1 MEAAGYQQRNLVLFI
16 VAFVVTLEGHRAL
29 GCRIG
34 TGSECEKAPFVPGHN
49 LAGEGFDV
57 VRLRRTGAYVIN
69 VKAHL
74 GDNHTCT
81 LCPNRFQNGQRL
93 PAAVLDW
100 RPFSRCS
107 KQLSSALHHSVDSL
121 LRSSNSLVNNNWG
134 LGLSLDNIG
143 QAVLGGSRSDLAK
156 FARSQHSVDKA
167 TFAIHEISC
176 TYYSYRLA
184 DHPQLST
191 EFTKHLKRLPQS
203 LNTVQNRAL
212 YRRLIDTY
220 GTHYIHQVQLG
231 GKVKRITAFRTCL
244 ATLKGFSEFDIKNC
258 LNLELRMALG
268 FLPANA
274 SFSNKCNNLLKGN
287 MSMGFYQGFM
297 THKIEVIGGERY
309 FPDILYQQD
318 PSESYHSW
326 INSLHGNP
334 DVVSY
339 AIFPLHHLVEDTQI
353 SANLRSMVTEYIK
366 ENQLEEEQ
374 LGLKNCSP
382 TSNVDHNCC
391 PLRAGRGTLRLEIHK
406 AAGLRADTFTKTDA
420 YVKIFYSGM
429 YEETET
435 VMDNNDPVWNAT
447 YAFGSVELGQEL
459 RFEVWDRD
467 VLYNDMAG
475 ICVVYP
481 ERGTHSL
488 SCQLRKGVLYFTY
501 TITCDA
507 HLTGFRCGRYSPNH
521 LYSPLLHNLPVF
533 SDSTKSS

>member
-1 MEAAGYQQRNLVLFI
+1 MW
-16 VAFVVTLEGHRAL
+16 AL

-81 LCPNRFQNGQRL
+81 LCPNRFQNGQVKTIQRL

-220 GTHYIHQVQLG
+220 GTHYIHQV
-231 GKVKRITAFRTCL
+231 RETSRTHKTFIIQSFVLHYKCCQIFL
-244 ATLKGFSEFDIKNC
+244 SSSFVQNKAKDI
-258 LNLELRMALG
+258 
-268 FLPANA
+268 
-274 SFSNKCNNLLKGN
+274 CNNLLKGN

-507 HLTGFRCGRYSPNH
+507 HLTGFRCGRYSPNAEFFSAGAKGV
-521 LYSPLLHNLPVF
+521 LSILLRVLMKDYLF
-533 SDSTKSS
+533 LQ

>member
-1 MEAAGYQQRNLVLFI
+1 MQAGGYKWTNIILFI
-16 VAFVVTLEGHRAL
+16 LALPVMLEVCSVQ
-29 GCRIG
+29 GCQ
-34 TGSECEKAPFVPGHN
+34 TGSQSECEKAPFVPGHN

-57 VRLRRTGAYVIN
+57 VRMRRTGAYVIN

-74 GDNHTCT
+74 TDNHTCT
-81 LCPNRFQNGQRL
+81 LCPNRFHAGQIQKL

-107 KQLSSALHHSVDSL
+107 KQLSSALHYSVDSL

-143 QAVLGGSRSDLAK
+143 KSLLGGSRSDLAK
-156 FARSQHSVDKA
+156 FARSQHSADKA

-184 DHPQLST
+184 DHPQLSA
-191 EFTKHLKRLPQS
+191 EFRKHLKRLPQS
-203 LNTVQNRAL
+203 FNTSQNKAL

-231 GKVKRITAFRTCL
+231 GKVRRITAYRTCL
-244 ATLKGFSEFDIKNC
+244 ATLRGFSESEIKNC
-258 LNLELRMALG
+258 LNVELRMALG

-274 SFSNKCNNLLKGN
+274 SFSNKCENLLKGN

-297 THKIEVIGGERY
+297 THKIEVIGGEQY

-318 PSESYHSW
+318 PSEAYHSW
-326 INSLHGNP
+326 MNSLYDNP

-339 AIFPLHHLVEDTQI
+339 AIFPLHHLVEDPQI
-353 SANLRSMVTEYIK
+353 SANLRNTVTEYIK
-366 ENQLEEEQ
+366 ENQLKEDH
-374 LGLKNCSP
+374 LSFKNCLP
-382 TSNVDHNCC
+382 APNLDHNCC
-391 PLRAGRGTLRLEIHK
+391 PLRAGRGTFRLEIHR
-406 AAGLRADTFTKTDA
+406 AAGLKADTFTKTDA
-420 YVKIFYSGM
+420 YVKIFYNGL

-435 VMDNNDPVWNAT
+435 VMDDNRPVWNVT
-447 YAFGSVELGQEL
+447 YYFGSVEVGQEL

-467 VLYNDMAG
+467 VLYNDLAG
-475 ICVVYP
+475 RCVVFP

-488 SCQLRKGVLYFTY
+488 SCQLRRGVLYFTY
-501 TITCDA
+501 TIKCDA
-507 HLTGFRCGRYSPNH
+507 HLTGVRCGRYSPN
-521 LYSPLLHNLPVF
+521 
-533 SDSTKSS
+533 TE

>member
-1 MEAAGYQQRNLVLFI
+1 MM
-16 VAFVVTLEGHRAL
+16 AFVVTLEGHRAL

-81 LCPNRFQNGQRL
+81 LCPNRFQNGQIQRL

-220 GTHYIHQVQLG
+220 GTHYIHQV
-231 GKVKRITAFRTCL
+231 RETSRTHKTFIIQSFVLHYKCCQIFL
-244 ATLKGFSEFDIKNC
+244 SSSFVQNKAKDIVQSFDS
-258 LNLELRMALG
+258 
-268 FLPANA
+268 
-274 SFSNKCNNLLKGN
+274 SF
-287 MSMGFYQGFM
+287 MGFYQGFM

-507 HLTGFRCGRYSPNH
+507 HLTGFRCGRYSPNAE
-521 LYSPLLHNLPVF
+521 
-533 SDSTKSS
+533 

>member
-1 MEAAGYQQRNLVLFI
+1 MQAEGNQQRNLVLF
-16 VAFVVTLEGHRAL
+16 VLTLSFTLEVDRVL

-74 GDNHTCT
+74 DDNRTCT
-81 LCPNRFQNGQRL
+81 LCPNRFQSGQIQRL

-100 RPFSRCS
+100 RLFSRCS

-134 LGLSLDNIG
+134 LGLSLDKIG

-176 TYYSYRLA
+176 SYYSYRLA
-184 DHPQLST
+184 DHPRLSS
-191 EFTKHLKRLPQS
+191 EFTKHLRRLPQS
-203 LNTVQNRAL
+203 LSTAQNKDL

-231 GKVKRITAFRTCL
+231 GKVRRITAFSTCL
-244 ATLKGFSEFDIKNC
+244 ATLKGFSEVDIKNC

-274 SFSNKCNNLLKGN
+274 SFSNKCDNLLKGN

-309 FPDILYQQD
+309 FPDILYQQE
-318 PSESYHSW
+318 PSEAYHSW
-326 INSLHGNP
+326 INSLHNNP

-339 AIFPLHHLVEDTQI
+339 GIFPLHHLVEDNQI
-353 SANLRSMVTEYIK
+353 SENLRSMVTEYLK
-366 ENQLEEEQ
+366 ENQLEDEQ

-382 TSNVDHNCC
+382 TSNLDHNCC
-391 PLRAGRGTLRLEIHK
+391 PLRTGRGTLKLEIHR

-420 YVKIFYSGM
+420 YVKIFYSSM
-429 YEETET
+429 YEETDT

-447 YAFGSVELGQEL
+447 YDFGSVELGQEL

-467 VLYNDMAG
+467 VLYNDRAG
-475 ICVVYP
+475 ICIVYP

-501 TITCDA
+501 TISCDTY
-507 HLTGFRCGRYSPNH
+507 LMGFRCGRYTPH
-521 LYSPLLHNLPVF
+521 AE
-533 SDSTKSS
+533 

>member
-1 MEAAGYQQRNLVLFI
+1 MGAGGRSFSLFML
-16 VAFVVTLEGHRAL
+16 ASLVTLKVQRVQ
-29 GCRIG
+29 GCHIG
-34 TGSECEKAPFVPGHN
+34 TASECEKAPFVPGHN

-57 VRLRRTGAYVIN
+57 VRMRRTGAYVIN

-74 GDNHTCT
+74 GGNHTCT
-81 LCPNRFQNGQRL
+81 LCPNRFQNGQIQKL

-121 LRSSNSLVNNNWG
+121 LRSSKSLVNNNWD

-143 QAVLGGSRSDLAK
+143 KAVLSGSRSDLAK
-156 FARSQHSVDKA
+156 FARSQYSVDKA

-203 LNTVQNRAL
+203 LNSSQNRAL

-231 GKVKRITAFRTCL
+231 GKVRRVTAFRTCL
-244 ATLKGFSEFDIKNC
+244 ATLKGFSESDIKTC
-258 LNLELRMALG
+258 LNVELRTALG
-268 FLPANA
+268 FLPSNV
-274 SFSNKCNNLLKGN
+274 SFSNKCDNLLKGN

-297 THKIEVIGGERY
+297 THKIEVIGGEKY
-309 FPDILYQQD
+309 FPDILYPQD
-318 PSESYHSW
+318 PSEAYQSW
-326 INSLHGNP
+326 MNSLHDNP

-339 AIFPLHHLVEDTQI
+339 AIFPLHHLVEDSEI
-353 SANLRSMVTEYIK
+353 SANLRTVVTEYIQ
-366 ENQLEEEQ
+366 ENQLQ
-374 LGLKNCSP
+374 DLGFKNCSP
-382 TSNVDHNCC
+382 TPNLDHNCC
-391 PLRAGRGTLRLEIHK
+391 PLRAGRGTLKLQIHR

-420 YVKIFYSGM
+420 YVKIFYNGM
-429 YEETET
+429 YEETDT

-447 YAFGSVELGQEL
+447 FGFGSVELGQEM

-467 VLYNDMAG
+467 VLYNDVAG
-475 ICVVYP
+475 RCLFFP
-481 ERGTHSL
+481 ERGSHSL
-488 SCQLRKGVLYFTY
+488 SCQLRKGVLYFSY
-501 TITCDA
+501 TVKCDA
-507 HLTGFRCGRYSPNH
+507 HLTGFRCGRYSP
-521 LYSPLLHNLPVF
+521 
-533 SDSTKSS
+533 TAE

>member
-1 MEAAGYQQRNLVLFI
+1 MGAGGRNFAALFMPALLVTVWL
-16 VAFVVTLEGHRAL
+16 HRIQ
-29 GCRIG
+29 GCHTG
-34 TGSECEKAPFVPGHN
+34 TASECSNAPSVPGHN

-57 VRLRRTGAYVIN
+57 VRMRRTGAYVIN

-74 GDNHTCT
+74 TDNHTCT
-81 LCPNRFQNGQRL
+81 LCPNRFHKGQIERL

-121 LRSSNSLVNNNWG
+121 LRSSNSLVNNNWD

-143 QAVLGGSRSDLAK
+143 KGVLGGSRSEMAK

-184 DHPQLST
+184 DHPQLSA
-191 EFTKHLKRLPQS
+191 EFMKHLRRLPQS
-203 LNTVQNRAL
+203 LNTSQNRAL

-231 GKVKRITAFRTCL
+231 GKVRRVTAFRTCL
-244 ATLKGFSEFDIKNC
+244 ATLKGFTEAEIKNC
-258 LNLELRMALG
+258 LNVELRMALG
-268 FLPANA
+268 FLPSNA
-274 SFSNKCNNLLKGN
+274 SFSNKCNDLLKGN
-287 MSMGFYQGFM
+287 LSMGFYQGFM

-309 FPDILYQQD
+309 FPDILYQED
-318 PSESYHSW
+318 PSEAYHSW
-326 INSLHGNP
+326 MNSLHDNP

-339 AIFPLHHLVEDTQI
+339 GIFPLHHLVEDSQI
-353 SANLRSMVTEYIK
+353 SANLRTVVTEYIK
-366 ENQLEEEQ
+366 ENRLQEDQ

-382 TSNVDHNCC
+382 TPNLDHNCC
-391 PLRAGRGTLRLEIHK
+391 PLRAGRGTLRLQIHR
-406 AAGLRADTFTKTDA
+406 AAGLKADTFTKTDA
-420 YVKIFYSGM
+420 YVKIFYNGM
-429 YEETET
+429 YEETDT
-435 VMDNNDPVWNAT
+435 VMDDNNPVWNVT
-447 YAFGSVELGQEL
+447 YDFGTVELGQEL

-467 VLYNDMAG
+467 VLYNDVAG
-475 ICVVYP
+475 MCVVFP

-501 TITCDA
+501 TAKCDA
-507 HLTGFRCGRYSPNH
+507 HLTGFRCGRYSPH
-521 LYSPLLHNLPVF
+521 AE
-533 SDSTKSS
+533 

>member
-1 MEAAGYQQRNLVLFI
+1 MHKGGYQRRHFFLFMLALP
-16 VAFVVTLEGHRAL
+16 VMLEDLRVQ
-29 GCRIG
+29 GCQSGR
-34 TGSECEKAPFVPGHN
+34 GSECEKAPFVPGHN

-57 VRLRRTGAYVIN
+57 VRMRRTGAYVIN

-74 GDNHTCT
+74 ADNDTCT
-81 LCPNRFQNGQRL
+81 LCPNRFQQGEIQRL
-93 PAAVLDW
+93 PASVLDW

-121 LRSSNSLVNNNWG
+121 LRSSNSLVNNNWD

-143 QAVLGGSRSDLAK
+143 KAVLGGSHSDLAK

-184 DHPQLST
+184 DHPQLSAA
-191 EFTKHLKRLPQS
+191 FTKHLKRLPRS
-203 LNTVQNRAL
+203 LNTSQNRAL

-231 GKVKRITAFRTCL
+231 GKVRRITAFRTCL
-244 ATLKGFSEFDIKNC
+244 ATLKGFSESEIKTC
-258 LNLELRMALG
+258 LNVELRMALG

-274 SFSNKCNNLLKGN
+274 SFSNRCDSLLKGN

-297 THKIEVIGGERY
+297 THKIEVTGGERY

-318 PSESYHSW
+318 PSEAYHSW
-326 INSLHGNP
+326 MNSLHDNP

-339 AIFPLHHLVEDTQI
+339 AIFPLHQLVEDSQI
-353 SANLRSMVTEYIK
+353 SANLRIVVSEYIK
-366 ENQLEEEQ
+366 ENQLKEDQ
-374 LGLKNCSP
+374 LGFKNCSP
-382 TSNVDHNCC
+382 TPNLDHNCC
-391 PLRAGRGTLRLEIHK
+391 PLRTGRGTLRLEIHR
-406 AAGLRADTFTKTDA
+406 AAGLKADTFTKTDA
-420 YVKIFYSGM
+420 YVKIFYSGI

-435 VMDNNDPVWNAT
+435 VMDDNNPVWNAT
-447 YAFGSVELGQEL
+447 YDFGSVELGQEL
-459 RFEVWDRD
+459 RLEVWDRD
-467 VLYNDMAG
+467 VLYNDIAG
-475 ICVVYP
+475 KCVLRP

-501 TITCDA
+501 TIKCDA
-507 HLTGFRCGRYSPNH
+507 HLTGYRCGRYSPNAE
-521 LYSPLLHNLPVF
+521 
-533 SDSTKSS
+533 

>member
-1 MEAAGYQQRNLVLFI
+1 MADDGFQRTNFFLFMLALPIVLE
-16 VAFVVTLEGHRAL
+16 VRGAQA
-29 GCRIG
+29 CRIG
-34 TGSECEKAPFVPGHN
+34 SGSECEKAPFVPGHN

-57 VRLRRTGAYVIN
+57 VRMRRTGAYVIN

-74 GDNHTCT
+74 SDNHTCT
-81 LCPNRFQNGQRL
+81 LCPNRFHKGEIQRL

-134 LGLSLDNIG
+134 VGLSLDEVG
-143 QAVLGGSRSDLAK
+143 KAVLGGSRSDMAK

-184 DHPQLST
+184 DHPQLSA
-191 EFTKHLKRLPQS
+191 EFAKHLKRLPRS
-203 LNTVQNRAL
+203 LNTSQSRAL

-231 GKVKRITAFRTCL
+231 GKVRRITAFRTCL
-244 ATLKGFSEFDIKNC
+244 ATLKGFSESNIKNC
-258 LNLELRMALG
+258 LNIELRMALG
-268 FLPANA
+268 FLPANV
-274 SFSNKCNNLLKGN
+274 SISNKCDNLLKGN
-287 MSMGFYQGFM
+287 ISMGFYQGFM

-318 PSESYHSW
+318 PSEAYHSW
-326 INSLHGNP
+326 MNSLHDNP

-339 AIFPLHHLVEDTQI
+339 AIFPLHHLVEDPEI
-353 SANLRSMVTEYIK
+353 SDNLRSTVTQYIK
-366 ENQLEEEQ
+366 ESQLPEDQ
-374 LGLKNCSP
+374 TGFKNCSP
-382 TSNVDHNCC
+382 TPNLDHNCC
-391 PLRAGRGTLRLEIHK
+391 PLRAGRGTLRLEIHR

-420 YVKIFYSGM
+420 FVKIFYNGM

-435 VMDNNDPVWNAT
+435 VMDDNDPVWNAT
-447 YAFGSVELGQEL
+447 YDFGSVELGNQL

-467 VLYNDMAG
+467 VLYNDVAG
-475 ICVVYP
+475 RCVVFP

-488 SCQLRKGVLYFTY
+488 SCQLSKGVLYFTY
-501 TITCDA
+501 TTTCDA
-507 HLTGFRCGRYSPNH
+507 HLTGYRCGRYSP
-521 LYSPLLHNLPVF
+521 SAE
-533 SDSTKSS
+533 

>member
-1 MEAAGYQQRNLVLFI
+1 MRATGNRQRNFALFVLTLS
-16 VAFVVTLEGHRAL
+16 VTLEVHGVL
-29 GCRIG
+29 GCRVG
-34 TGSECEKAPFVPGHN
+34 NGSECEKAPFVPGHN

-74 GDNHTCT
+74 DDNRTCI
-81 LCPNRFQNGQRL
+81 LCPNRFQSGQIQRL

-134 LGLSLDNIG
+134 VGLSLEKIG
-143 QAVLGGSRSDLAK
+143 QALLGGSRSDLAK

-176 TYYSYRLA
+176 SYYSYRLA
-184 DHPQLST
+184 DHPRLSS

-203 LNTVQNRAL
+203 LSTAQNKAL

-231 GKVKRITAFRTCL
+231 GKVRRITAFRTCL
-244 ATLKGFSEFDIKNC
+244 ATLKGFSESEIKNC
-258 LNLELRMALG
+258 LNVELRMALG

-274 SFSNKCNNLLKGN
+274 SYSNKCDNLLKGN

-297 THKIEVIGGERY
+297 THKIEVVGGERY

-318 PSESYHSW
+318 PSEAYHSW
-326 INSLHGNP
+326 MNSLHNNP

-339 AIFPLHHLVEDTQI
+339 AIFPLHHLVEDNQI
-353 SANLRSMVTEYIK
+353 SENLKTMVTEYIK
-366 ENQLEEEQ
+366 ESQLEEEQ
-374 LGLKNCSP
+374 LGQKNCSP
-382 TSNVDHNCC
+382 TPNLDHNCC
-391 PLRAGRGTLRLEIHK
+391 PLRAGRGALMLEIHR

-420 YVKIFYSGM
+420 YVKIFYGGL

-447 YAFGSVELGQEL
+447 YDFGSVELGQQL
-459 RFEVWDRD
+459 RLEVWDRD
-467 VLYNDMAG
+467 VLYNDIAG
-475 ICVVYP
+475 VCIVYP

-488 SCQLRKGVLYFTY
+488 GCQLRKGVLYFTY
-501 TITCDA
+501 TISCDT
-507 HLTGFRCGRYSPNH
+507 HLTGFRCGRYSPH
-521 LYSPLLHNLPVF
+521 AE
-533 SDSTKSS
+533 

>member
-1 MEAAGYQQRNLVLFI
+1 MAADGFQPPNFFLFMLALPIVLE
-16 VAFVVTLEGHRAL
+16 VRGAQA
-29 GCRIG
+29 CRIG
-34 TGSECEKAPFVPGHN
+34 SGSECEKAPFVPGHN

-57 VRLRRTGAYVIN
+57 VRMRRTGAYVIN

-74 GDNHTCT
+74 SDNHTCT
-81 LCPNRFQNGQRL
+81 LCPNRFHKGEIQRL

-134 LGLSLDNIG
+134 VGLSLDEVG
-143 QAVLGGSRSDLAK
+143 KAVLGGSRSDMAK

-184 DHPQLST
+184 DHPQLSA
-191 EFTKHLKRLPQS
+191 EFAKHLKRLPQR
-203 LNTVQNRAL
+203 LNTSQSRAL

-231 GKVKRITAFRTCL
+231 GKVRRITAFRTCL
-244 ATLKGFSEFDIKNC
+244 ATLKGFSESDIKNC
-258 LNLELRMALG
+258 LNIELRMALG
-268 FLPANA
+268 FLPANV
-274 SFSNKCNNLLKGN
+274 SFSNKCDNLLKGN

-297 THKIEVIGGERY
+297 THKIEVTGGEKY

-318 PSESYHSW
+318 PSEAYYSW
-326 INSLHGNP
+326 MNSLHDNP

-339 AIFPLHHLVEDTQI
+339 AIFPLHHLVEDPEI
-353 SANLRSMVTEYIK
+353 SDNLRSTVTQYIK
-366 ENQLEEEQ
+366 ESQLPEDQ
-374 LGLKNCSP
+374 TGFKNCSP
-382 TSNVDHNCC
+382 TPNLDHNCC
-391 PLRAGRGTLRLEIHK
+391 PLRAGRGTLRLEIHR

-420 YVKIFYSGM
+420 FVKIFYNGI

-435 VMDNNDPVWNAT
+435 VMDDNDPVWNAT
-447 YAFGSVELGQEL
+447 YDFGSVELGNQL

-467 VLYNDMAG
+467 VLYNDVAG
-475 ICVVYP
+475 RCVVFP

-488 SCQLRKGVLYFTY
+488 SCQLSKGVLYFTY
-501 TITCDA
+501 TTTCDA
-507 HLTGFRCGRYSPNH
+507 HLTGYRCGRYSP
-521 LYSPLLHNLPVF
+521 SAE
-533 SDSTKSS
+533 

>member
-1 MEAAGYQQRNLVLFI
+1 MHAGRYHRSDVLLFTLALLVLLGVCSI
-16 VAFVVTLEGHRAL
+16 R

-34 TGSECEKAPFVPGHN
+34 SGSECEKAPFVPGHN

-57 VRLRRTGAYVIN
+57 VRMRRTGAYVIN

-74 GDNHTCT
+74 ADNHTCT
-81 LCPNRFQNGQRL
+81 LCPNRFQDGQIQRL

-107 KQLSSALHHSVDSL
+107 KQLSSALHHSVESL

-143 QAVLGGSRSDLAK
+143 KAVLGGSRSDLAK

-167 TFAIHEISC
+167 TFATHEISC

-184 DHPQLST
+184 DHPQLSA

-203 LNTVQNRAL
+203 LNTTKNRAL

-231 GKVKRITAFRTCL
+231 GKVRRITAFRTCL
-244 ATLKGFSEFDIKNC
+244 ATLKGFSESDIKNC
-258 LNLELRMALG
+258 LNFELRMALG
-268 FLPANA
+268 FLPGNV
-274 SFSNKCNNLLKGN
+274 SLSNKCDNLLKGN

-309 FPDILYQQD
+309 FPDILYQED
-318 PSESYHSW
+318 PSEAYQSW
-326 INSLHGNP
+326 MNSLHDNP

-339 AIFPLHHLVEDTQI
+339 AIFPCIIWWMTH
-353 SANLRSMVTEYIK
+353 RSLQEAV
-366 ENQLEEEQ
+366 

-382 TSNVDHNCC
+382 TSNLDHNCC
-391 PLRAGRGTLRLEIHK
+391 PLRAARGTLRLEIHR

-420 YVKIFYSGM
+420 YVKIFYNGM

-435 VMDNNDPVWNAT
+435 VMDNNDPVWNVT
-447 YAFGSVELGQEL
+447 YDFGSVELGQAL

-467 VLYNDMAG
+467 VLYNDVAG
-475 ICVVYP
+475 RCVVFP

-488 SCQLRKGVLYFTY
+488 SCQLSKGVLYFTY
-501 TITCDA
+501 TIKCDA
-507 HLTGFRCGRYSPNH
+507 HLTGFRCGRYSPNAE
-521 LYSPLLHNLPVF
+521 
-533 SDSTKSS
+533 